1 MANFARSGLGLKTL
15 VLNFVIV
22 VAYFGL
28 GLSGLWVDPSGSL
41 MLSSGLA
48 VVAVLLL
55 GTSSLPGVIT
65 GALLVS
71 AWRYGFKQELVSV
84 YVAAA
89 VGAAWAAYLGARL
102 INRIVGFPNPLT
114 DVKSIVGFM
123 VLAGPISHLLQAIL
137 NNIVLRHLTI
147 QGLITNPGLWL
158 NEWVGNILGVLICS
172 PIMLILFGQPRP
184 VWAKRRFSVGLPILL
199 TFALVIL
206 LFLYLRAVERTI
218 YTEQLKSKAVTFSQ
232 VIKNRLD
239 LDLYSVSGLRNF
251 LLGFP
256 MPASADFKSLTRD
269 TLVPIPE
276 IQMLTAITLPESDNG
291 KNWDID
297 TVYERAYLK
306 PEIQRLVLPWLRTKI
321 EQKPLFTQPEI
332 YVPETDRLYLFVP
345 AINHVSNHA
354 ETMPVLI
361 AAVAV
366 DVLVKQALEVING
379 SNDCLVRITHPQAD
393 VKNSKLIFG
402 DRLATD
408 RLDKPYFIIP
418 ISVLGQTW
426 EVNFYHDWGLLA
438 RSQVTN
444 RYFGWVIF
452 FGFCFTGLM
461 GLVLLHLTGR
471 YFRNEAIIEERTQL
485 LMNAKAVAESAN
497 QAKNHFLAKIS
508 HELRTPLNGISGFT
522 QLLERKASIV
532 DEDRKHITII
542 KQCSENLLKLIND
555 ILDISTIESK
565 QTRIKIEDFNFVE
578 LLDECVNLC
587 RISAE
592 EKGLSLIVN
601 SKVPDY
607 LLGDEKRIRQIL
619 LNLLDNAVKYTK
631 RGRVTVNANYQVG
644 NLVVTVA
651 DTGSGISPKDLETV
665 FTPFVQISADNF
677 SHDGTG
683 LGLAI
688 CQELV
693 TLMGGELTVRSYL
706 GEGSTFTFNLPL
718 AQSPIDHLSPGVKPV
733 LNKTDISQLDIL
745 VVDDNEINLL
755 FLNGLLEQIGCNA
768 DSAKDGLEA
777 LGLTANKN
785 YDVALIDINMPI
797 MNGLELASRLRKQ
810 NYQSRLVAV
819 SAYSDHDKF
828 NEAFAAGFDTYLT
841 KPIEESRLVD
851 LLHFCLRENN

>member
-1 MANFARSGLGLKTL
+1 MANFARSGLGLKSL
-15 VLNFVIV
+15 ALNLVIV
-22 VAYFGL
+22 VAYL
-28 GLSGLWVDPSGSL
+28 GLSLGGLWVDPFGCL

-48 VVAVLLL
+48 LVAVLLL
-55 GTSSLPGVIT
+55 GSSILPGVII

-71 AWRYGFKQELVSV
+71 AWRYGFKYELLSV

-89 VGAAWAAYLGARL
+89 VGAAWAAYLGAKL
-102 INRIVGFPNPLT
+102 IHRIVGFPNPLT
-114 DVKSIVGFM
+114 DIKSIMGFM
-123 VLAGPISHLLQAIL
+123 VLGGPVSHLLPLVL
-137 NNIVLRHLTI
+137 NTIVLQRLTA
-147 QGLITNPGLWL
+147 QGLITNPGVWL
-158 NEWVGNILGVLICS
+158 NAWVGNILGVLICS
-172 PIMLILFGQPRP
+172 PIVLIFFGQPRP
-184 VWAKRRFSVGLPILL
+184 VWAKRRFSVGLPIVL
-199 TFALVIL
+199 TFALVIS
-206 LFLYLRAVERTI
+206 LFLYLRTVERSM
-218 YTEQLKSKAVTFSQ
+218 YTEQLKGKAATFSQ

-239 LDLYSVSGLRNF
+239 LDFYSILGLRNF

-256 MPASADFKSLTRD
+256 VPASTEFKSLTRE
-269 TLVPIPE
+269 TLIPVAD
-276 IQMLTAITLPESDNG
+276 IQTLTAITLSVIENG

-306 PEIQRLVLPWLRTKI
+306 PEIQRLVLPWLRAKM
-321 EQKPLFTQPEI
+321 EQEPLFTQPEI

-345 AINHVSNHA
+345 AINHGSKQA
-354 ETMPVLI
+354 ETMQVLI

-379 SNDCLVRITHPQAD
+379 SNDCLVTITHLQAD
-393 VKNSKLIFG
+393 AKNSKLIFG
-402 DRLATD
+402 NGLAAEK
-408 RLDKPYFIIP
+408 LNHPYLIIP

-426 EVNFYHDWGLLA
+426 EINFYHDWGLLA
-438 RSQVTN
+438 RSHGAN

-485 LMNAKAVAESAN
+485 LLNAKAVAESAN

-578 LLDECVNLC
+578 LLDECVSLC
-587 RISAE
+587 RINAE

-607 LLGDEKRIRQIL
+607 LLGDEKRVRQIL

-631 RGRVTVNANYQVG
+631 RGRVTVNANYQEG
-644 NLVVTVA
+644 NLVVTVE

-677 SHDGTG
+677 SHEGTG

-693 TLMGGELTVRSYL
+693 TLMGGELTVRSRL
-706 GEGSTFTFNLPL
+706 GEGSAFTFNLPL
-718 AQSPIDHLSPGVKPV
+718 AQSPINHLSASVKPV
-733 LNKTDISQLDIL
+733 LIKTDISQLDIL

-755 FLNGLLEQIGCNA
+755 FLNGLLDQIGCKA

-777 LGLTANKN
+777 LGLTADKN

-851 LLHFCLRENN
+851 LLHFCLREKN